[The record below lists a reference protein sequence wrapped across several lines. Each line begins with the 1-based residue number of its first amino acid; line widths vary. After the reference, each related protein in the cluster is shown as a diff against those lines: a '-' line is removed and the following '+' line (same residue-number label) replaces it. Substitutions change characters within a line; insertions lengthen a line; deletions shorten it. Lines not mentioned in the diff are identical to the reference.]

1 MSPEL
6 STQLRL
12 SQIQTLAPQLQQSLK
27 LLQLPSLELQELLT
41 QQLATNPVLEEYD
54 PIRDPEDGDGIEQF
68 DPDRQDL
75 VGKREDREK
84 SYAQETRDQTE
95 PGISAEEK
103 YEKELNYIT
112 DEDENWNNYYEASNQ
127 FQKYGVQTEAVSYRE
142 ASPTQDEEYTFRINS
157 IASGRTLRDE
167 LREQYLSLDFTD
179 EENEI
184 FEYLIGSLDNNGFLK
199 ETAEEIAVA
208 INSNPEQVGRIIE
221 LLKSFE
227 PEGIGARDL
236 RECLMIQLECRGEKE
251 TPAYHI
257 LEDYYQE
264 LLRNQF
270 ERIARR
276 MGMSH
281 DELREAIQHIGTLDP
296 KPGRDLSIETA
307 QPIRPDII
315 VTRKNDGEYSV
326 ETNDN
331 LLPYVRI
338 NPKMKNWVKNKAV
351 DKPTLKYLRGQ
362 IRDGEALINNVHF
375 RKRTILAVAEA
386 IVEVQKDFF
395 DEGTTHLKPLS
406 MKEVAEK
413 VGVHEATVSRT
424 VNQKY
429 MDTPQGLYE
438 MRYFFNAHVTDANGK
453 EISTNAVKAKLKEI
467 IEEENKQK
475 PYSDE
480 KLAAIL
486 QEEGF
491 PVARRTVVK
500 YRKTLAIPNARQRK
514 EFI

>member
-68 DPDRQDL
+68 NPDTQDIT
-75 VGKREDREK
+75 GKREDREK
-84 SYAQETRDQTE
+84 SYAQETREQADT
-95 PGISAEEK
+95 GTSAEEK
-103 YEKELNYIT
+103 YERELTYIT
-112 DEDENWNNYYEASNQ
+112 DEDENWNNYYEAANQ
-127 FQKYGVQTEAVSYRE
+127 FQKYGVQTESVSYHE
-142 ASPTQDEEYTFRINS
+142 SSPTQNEEYTFRINS
-157 IASGRTLRDE
+157 IVSRRTLRDE
-167 LREQYLSLDFTD
+167 LREQYLSLDLSD
-179 EENEI
+179 DENEV
-184 FEYLIGSLDNNGFLK
+184 FEYLIGSLDSDGFLK
-199 ETAEEIAVA
+199 EPAEEIAAA
-208 INSNPEQVGRIIE
+208 INKDPELIAGMIE
-221 LLKSFE
+221 RLKSFE
-227 PEGIGARDL
+227 PDGIGARDL
-236 RECLMIQLECRGEKE
+236 RECLMIQLERKGEKE
-251 TPAYHI
+251 STAYLI
-257 LEDYYQE
+257 LEDYYHE

-270 ERIARR
+270 ERIAQR
-276 MGMSH
+276 MGLSH
-281 DELREAIQHIGTLDP
+281 EKLREAIRHIGTLDP
-296 KPGRDLSIETA
+296 KPGRDLSTETA

-315 VTRKNDGEYSV
+315 VTRKNDGEYAV

-362 IRDGEALINNVHF
+362 IRDGEALINNVQF

-386 IVEVQKDFF
+386 IVEVQKEFF
-395 DEGTTHLKPLS
+395 DEGTTYLKPLS

-438 MRYFFNAHVTDANGK
+438 MRYFFNAHVTDADGN

-467 IEEENKQK
+467 IEGENKHK

-500 YRKTLAIPNARQRK
+500 YRKALAIPNARQRK
-514 EFI
+514 EFL